1 MRVPLTAR
9 RAPVSVVIGALA
21 LFACGLLAGC
31 AGSPSTGTDDPGPDS
46 EASNPVDV
54 ATPTG
59 PTAAPGCAMAPV
71 SLIKET
77 LNLDVNPP
85 TQTTAGAETE
95 CTYLPVA
102 GANAV
107 VIRFAV
113 DEDATSFASRRHD
126 SDAGG
131 EPTSDVP
138 GVGDEAYSSTTEFGE
153 TITITTTA
161 RKGTVVIE
169 LVADA
174 TVDKEKALL
183 TRLFAAVG

>member
-9 RAPVSVVIGALA
+9 RAPVSSVIGALA
-21 LFACGLLAGC
+21 LFGGGLLAGC
-31 AGSPSTGTDDPGPDS
+31 ASTPPSGTDNSGPDS
-46 EASNPVDV
+46 EASTPVDV

-59 PTAAPGCAMAPV
+59 PTAAPGCALAPV

-85 TQTTAGAETE
+85 SQSTADSETE
-95 CTYLPVA
+95 CTYLPVG

-113 DEDATSFASRRHD
+113 DEDATSFAGRRHD
-126 SDAGG
+126 SDSSG

-153 TITITTTA
+153 TITIATTA